1 MFLVLPQSVIL
12 DDLISPLLYVNAA
25 LFAGTLRIRVH
36 QVKIALLG
44 SETCR
49 VRGTLRPTARGAKP
63 WSESWGL

>member
-36 QVKIALLG
+36 AVTIALLG

-49 VRGTLRPTARGAKP
+49 NRGILRPTICGA
-63 WSESWGL
+63 